1 MPLLARSQKRVGASL
16 AIVCGLLATICMHCA
31 ETRRSLGEECL
42 RNEDCLSDVCS
53 ARSCV
58 NPPPTTTSSA
68 GSTLPPPAT
77 LDANVADAH
86 DGGG

>member
-1 MPLLARSQKRVGASL
+1 MLVRTRIAVYLFAMGCALCLLCV
-16 AIVCGLLATICMHCA
+16 HCA

-42 RNEDCLSDVCS
+42 RNEDCLSNVCS

-58 NPPPTTTSSA
+58 NPPPTTNNGN
-68 GSTLPPPAT
+68 GSELPTPT
-77 LDANVADAH
+77 LDASSVDAN